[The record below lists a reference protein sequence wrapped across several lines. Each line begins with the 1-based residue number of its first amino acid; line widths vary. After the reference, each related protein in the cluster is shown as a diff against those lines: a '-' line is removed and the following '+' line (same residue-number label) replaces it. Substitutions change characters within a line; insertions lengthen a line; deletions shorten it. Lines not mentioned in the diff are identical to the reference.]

1 MRLKLD
7 ENQPRALL
15 AVLRGAGHEVDTAAE
30 EGLGGKADAELVAR
44 CQLDQRA
51 MLTFDLDFA
60 DLRQYAPE
68 QYSGLLVLRLRSH
81 AVQHVLA
88 VVRRFCRSWRL
99 SQWQATY
106 GLLTRS
112 RSGSA
117 KTLAAPCAAGA

>member
-60 DLRQYAPE
+60 DLRQYPPE

-88 VVRRFCRSWRL
+88 VVRRVL
-99 SQWQATY
+99 P
-106 GLLTRS
+106 LLETE
-112 RSGSA
+112 
-117 KTLAAPCAAGA
+117 PVAGHLWLIDEKQVRIR